1 MIAPEFVNVIL
12 ADGNGAA
19 PAAGGGDA
27 PAVGG
32 GPSLLLM
39 FGPLLLLFWFLILRP
54 AQKQEKQ
61 RKQQI
66 YTVKRGDEV
75 AFAGGLLGTV
85 VGIKEKTPGTP
96 AETDEV
102 TIRVDGA
109 NRVRA
114 LRSSIYQ
121 ITPSTAEADAKDTP
135 ATT

>member
-1 MIAPEFVNVIL
+1 MIDFDTASMIL
-12 ADGNGAA
+12 AQ
-19 PAAGGGDA
+19 AAGGGGA
-27 PAVGG
+27 PAGG
-32 GPSLLLM
+32 DPGASGGLNLLIM

-66 YTVKRGDEV
+66 YALKKGDDV

-85 VGIKEKTPGTP
+85 VAIKEKVAGTP
-96 AETDEV
+96 ADGDEV

-121 ITPSTAEADAKDTP
+121 IFPSTAESETKETAA
-135 ATT
+135 AT